1 MNSPAISALRE
12 AMSSR
17 KSRRG
22 ALAAVIGGGL
32 LGGQGTVIAKK
43 KNKPKPTRAIDVS
56 GERVIL
62 ASREQVFAALT
73 DPEALAVCIPGI
85 GVHSVVGT
93 DEYESPIQIGFGK
106 IAGAFQGNFKI
117 EDKVEPSSYRVLVTA
132 SGPGG
137 TTSGEADVN
146 LTEQLGSTLLSW
158 DGDAQLSGKLAKVG
172 GKVTRPAANALVNQF
187 LNCFADNL

>member
-1 MNSPAISALRE
+1 MNHQAINALRE
-12 AMSSR
+12 ALSSR
-17 KSRRG
+17 GSRRG
-22 ALAAVIGGGL
+22 ALAAALGAGL
-32 LGGQGTVIAKK
+32 FGGQTAVTAKK

-73 DPEALAVCIPGI
+73 DPEALAACIPGI
-85 GVHSVVGT
+85 GVHSVVGV

-117 EDKVEPSSYRVLVTA
+117 EDKVEPSSYRI
-132 SGPGG
+132 SGQRERTGG
-137 TTSGEADVN
+137 TTSGEADVD
-146 LTEQLGSTLLSW
+146 LAEQVGGTLLSW
-158 DGDAQLSGKLAKVG
+158 DGAAQLSGKLAKVG

-187 LNCFADNL
+187 LNCFAESL